1 MNNLKR
7 NIKFLFFTFLYVL
20 FSNNLF
26 SADIKPIQSRNYEN
40 LTSFIHELN
49 SDFTVTNI
57 GNVQCEDSFGI
68 YDYPVYKISYIKSE
82 SYQKID
88 SRKYLFLCGLHG
100 NEPAPVFGIK
110 NIIQEINE
118 GKIKIPN
125 NTQVDFIFIM
135 NPFGF
140 ERNYRYCSNN
150 TDPNRDLNT
159 QTTKE
164 MQILTQ
170 ATKEKYDLVIDF
182 HEATCDGTF
191 FYAYNQKGK
200 KYAKNI
206 LSYLE
211 KQNVFLEN
219 EYVDVILKVKN
230 GLLYSAFYAQWYM
243 KLKGSV
249 TTGMYFNDRGIPLV
263 FTVETP
269 KRGDFEER
277 CRIIKLIFEKVIS

>member
-1 MNNLKR
+1 MTNSKR
-7 NIKFLFFTFLYVL
+7 KSNFFILTFLYVL

-40 LTSFIHELN
+40 LIYFIHELN
-49 SDFTVTNI
+49 SVFTVTNI
-57 GNVQCEDSFGI
+57 GNIQCEDSFGI

-82 SYQKID
+82 SYQKND

-100 NEPAPVFGIK
+100 NEPAPVFSVK
-110 NIIQEINE
+110 NIIQEIND
-118 GKIKIPN
+118 GKIEVPI

-140 ERNYRYCSNN
+140 ERNYRYCSNH
-150 TDPNRDLNT
+150 TDPNRDLNS

-206 LSYLE
+206 LSYLK
-211 KQNVFLEN
+211 KQNVLLEN

-249 TTGMYFNDRGIPLV
+249 TTGMYFNDRGILLV

>member
-7 NIKFLFFTFLYVL
+7 KINFLFFTFLYVL

-49 SDFTVTNI
+49 SDFTVINI

-82 SYQKID
+82 NYQKND

-100 NEPAPVFGIK
+100 NEPVPVFGIK

-140 ERNYRYCSNN
+140 ERNYRYCSNH
-150 TDPNRDLNT
+150 TDPNRDLDT

-170 ATKEKYDLVIDF
+170 ATQEKYDLVIDF

>member
-7 NIKFLFFTFLYVL
+7 KIKFLFFTFLYVL

-49 SDFTVTNI
+49 SDFTVINI

-82 SYQKID
+82 SYQKND

-100 NEPAPVFGIK
+100 NEPVPVFGIK

-118 GKIKIPN
+118 GKIIIPN

-140 ERNYRYCSNN
+140 ERNYRYCSNH

>member
-7 NIKFLFFTFLYVL
+7 KIKFLFFTFLYVL

-57 GNVQCEDSFGI
+57 GNIQCKDSFGI
-68 YDYPVYKISYIKSE
+68 YDYPVYKISYIKSA
-82 SYQKID
+82 SYQNID

-100 NEPAPVFGIK
+100 NEPAPVLGIK

-118 GKIKIPN
+118 EKIKIPN

-140 ERNYRYCSNN
+140 ERNYRYCSNH

-206 LSYLE
+206 LNYLK
-211 KQNVFLEN
+211 KQNVLLEN

-249 TTGMYFNDRGIPLV
+249 TTGMYFNDRGIPIV

-269 KRGDFEER
+269 KRGNFEER

>member
-7 NIKFLFFTFLYVL
+7 KIKFLFFTFLYVL
-20 FSNNLF
+20 FSKNLF
-26 SADIKPIQSRNYEN
+26 SADIKSIQSRNYEN
-40 LTSFIHELN
+40 LTSFIYELN

-57 GNVQCEDSFGI
+57 GNVQCKDSFGK

-82 SYQKID
+82 SYQNID

-100 NEPAPVFGIK
+100 NEPAPVFAIK

-118 GKIKIPN
+118 EKIKIPN

-140 ERNYRYCSNN
+140 ERNYRYCSNH

-206 LSYLE
+206 LNYLK
-211 KQNVFLEN
+211 KQNVLLEN

-249 TTGMYFNDRGIPLV
+249 TTGMYFKDRGIPLV

>member
-7 NIKFLFFTFLYVL
+7 KIKFLFFTFLYVL

-40 LTSFIHELN
+40 LTSFVYELN

-57 GNVQCEDSFGI
+57 GNIQCKDSFGK

-82 SYQKID
+82 SYQNID

-100 NEPAPVFGIK
+100 NEPAPVFGIN

-140 ERNYRYCSNN
+140 ERNYRYCSNH

-206 LSYLE
+206 LNYLK
-211 KQNVFLEN
+211 KQNVLLEN

-249 TTGMYFNDRGIPLV
+249 TTGMYFKDRGIPLV

>member
-7 NIKFLFFTFLYVL
+7 KIKFLFFTFLYVL

-57 GNVQCEDSFGI
+57 GNIQCKDNFGK

-82 SYQKID
+82 SYQNID

-140 ERNYRYCSNN
+140 ERNYRYCSNH

-164 MQILTQ
+164 MQILTK
-170 ATKEKYDLVIDF
+170 ATKEKYR
-182 HEATCDGTF
+182 H
-191 FYAYNQKGK
+191 
-200 KYAKNI
+200 
-206 LSYLE
+206 
-211 KQNVFLEN
+211 
-219 EYVDVILKVKN
+219 
-230 GLLYSAFYAQWYM
+230 
-243 KLKGSV
+243 
-249 TTGMYFNDRGIPLV
+249 
-263 FTVETP
+263 
-269 KRGDFEER
+269 
-277 CRIIKLIFEKVIS
+277 